1 MWMRDKSL
9 LLLAGIVIVIVIGAL
24 SLLSTTEDLE
34 ECGVV
39 DTITDNFGSC
49 GIVDNKIWYF
59 TDNGT
64 YVEYWGNTSSENWSA
79 IIADRDRM
87 QAYVESEIERYNAAV
102 RDSGRYEITLV
113 TKE

>member
-1 MWMRDKSL
+1 MWMRDKL
-9 LLLAGIVIVIVIGAL
+9 LLPLACVVFVMAIGTAVL
-24 SLLSTTEDLE
+24 IHNTDEFNA
-34 ECGVV
+34 CGVE
-39 DTITDNFGSC
+39 G
-49 GIVDNKIWYF
+49 NKIWYF

-64 YVEYWGNTSSENWSA
+64 YVEYWGNMSDDNWSA
-79 IIADRDRM
+79 IIADRNSM